1 VEQLGCKAVDSEDM
15 LDRFIP
21 QYGMCWVS
29 QSHMYSMD
37 IGSDGFGQNIIR
49 EMINGIDPHD
59 VDTEGIV
66 EPRIVASCGI
76 SVECTTAK
84 TSSAV

>member
-1 VEQLGCKAVDSEDM
+1 M

-21 QYGMCWVS
+21 LFGMYWVS

-37 IGSDGFGQNIIR
+37 IGSDSFRQNIIR

-59 VDTEGIV
+59 EDTDGIA
-66 EPRIVASCGI
+66 EPRIMASCGI
-76 SVECTTAK
+76 SAECTTAN